1 MKMLNSFPPFLTWFN
16 YTREVCLVCLVAL
29 VHEHDDVLGL
39 VCTKVHDENT
49 WLVNLGVYETNAHLL
64 NFVYIKVM

>member
-1 MKMLNSFPPFLTWFN
+1 M
-16 YTREVCLVCLVAL
+16 CLVCLVAL